1 MPYNHHMKT
10 FEFSAFRES
19 DFTDGNIGRWSTFE
33 MPDSA
38 TLNIAVE
45 DNDAYLS
52 GDSWRNENATDY
64 RGQQANITADGEEIG
79 NGGQIYA
86 EQYMWLRDNLGNYYV
101 MVEIEQEGTNED
113 YFTFYEPYGIP
124 AAGTTLTVVGSGNI
138 TTCGWNPR
146 YDDLGGGDVS
156 VPSAI
161 SGRYFFDTDGSDT
174 DNGEAGVVGAQVT
187 VTNLDTGETFTTM
200 TDDDGSYSFIGL
212 GQGDY
217 TVTFAEVDGFGFVT
231 AGQGDDTTIDS
242 DVDSTGTTMT
252 ISIGAGEVVT
262 DVDAGIRPCGDIH
275 GSGGVDDVLIG
286 CDTDDHIRG
295 FSGDDTIE
303 GRGGDDLIDLG
314 RGDDVAIGGSGDDVI
329 DGGEGY
335 DIAIFAGNAADY
347 TITVTSLDGS
357 SVNVSGADGHDAL
370 VDVEMLRFDDQDV
383 VVSSFILSASDDIAE
398 LPALNADVVIDV
410 LANDNPGL
418 AGGTPSV
425 MSVTDGKFG
434 TAAIGA
440 GGQITYTATV
450 EATGGFDVIS
460 YTIVDSAGRMAT
472 AEVLIGNIAAPD
484 ASASEAILLGDTGVT
499 FEGTGIDEIIIGGLG
514 DDTITGRGG
523 DDEISGG
530 AGNDVIAGSAGDDT
544 IIGGD
549 GDDELSGNLGNDL
562 ISGGAGNDDI
572 TGSGDDDQILGGDGD
587 DVITANPGDDFIF
600 AGAGDDDI
608 SGNAGNELIF
618 GGQGNDEI
626 KRIGEGQD
634 TAFGGDGDDVFIWR
648 SFQADNERDLIDG
661 QSGIDTLEL
670 EVDAA
675 DFAAVQAEVDAY
687 IGSLAANAGDTNGVS
702 SSYSFTTIALDI
714 ANIESIDLTFG

>member
-1 MPYNHHMKT
+1 
-10 FEFSAFRES
+10 
-19 DFTDGNIGRWSTFE
+19 
-33 MPDSA
+33 MPDTA

-45 DNDAYLS
+45 DNDSFLS
-52 GDSWRNENATDY
+52 GDSRHNENATD
-64 RGQQANITADGEEIG
+64 RSGQQANITSNGEEIG

-86 EQYMWLRDNLGNYYV
+86 EKYMWLCDNLGNYYV

-124 AAGTTLTVVGSGNI
+124 APGTTLTVVGSGNI
-138 TTCGWNPR
+138 TTHGWNPR
-146 YDDLGGGDVS
+146 YDDLGGGETS
-156 VPSAI
+156 VPGALN
-161 SGRYFFDTDGSDT
+161 GRYFFDTDGSDT
-174 DNGEAGVVGAQVT
+174 DNGEGGVVGVQVT
-187 VTNLDTGETFTTM
+187 VTNVDTGEIFTTI
-200 TDDDGSYSFIGL
+200 TDDDGSYSFFGL
-212 GQGDY
+212 SQGDY

-231 AGQGDDTTIDS
+231 AGQGNDATIDS

-252 ISIGAGEVVT
+252 ISIGSGEVVT
-262 DVDAGIRPCGDIH
+262 DIDAGIRPCGDID
-275 GSGGVDDVLIG
+275 GSAGVDDVLIG

-303 GRGGDDLIDLG
+303 GRGGNDLINLG
-314 RGDDVAIGGSGDDVI
+314 RGDDTAIGGTGDDMI
-329 DGGEGY
+329 DGGEGS
-335 DIAIFAGNAADY
+335 DIAVFSGLSSDY
-347 TITVTSLDGS
+347 TITVTSPDGS
-357 SVNVSGADGHDAL
+357 TANVSGADGSDTL
-370 VDVEMLRFDDQDV
+370 VDIELLRFDDQDIL
-383 VVSSFILSASDDIAE
+383 VSSFILSAGDDIAD

-434 TAAIGA
+434 TATIGA
-440 GGQITYTATV
+440 DGQITYTSTA

-472 AEVLIGNIAAPD
+472 AEVLIGDIAAPD
-484 ASASEAILLGDTGVT
+484 ASVIDAVLLDDTGVT
-499 FEGTGIDEIIIGGLG
+499 FEGSGIDEIIIGGLG
-514 DDTITGRGG
+514 SDTITGRGG
-523 DDEISGG
+523 DDGINGG

-549 GDDELSGNLGNDL
+549 GDDELSGNRGNDL

-572 TGSGDDDQILGGDGD
+572 AGSGDDDQIIGGDGD
-587 DVITANPGDDFIF
+587 DVISANPGDDFIF
-600 AGAGDDDI
+600 AGAGNDEV

-648 SFQADNERDLIDG
+648 SFQADDERDLIDG
-661 QSGIDTLEL
+661 QSGLDTLEL

-687 IGSLAANAGDTNGVS
+687 TALLAANAGDTNGVS